1 MELTLVPDKR
11 CGAYDADDV
20 GLCNPKVSLSGFV
33 VTCLVL
39 PVFELD
45 ETSSLD
51 AQRRLHRH
59 SAVVTTSS

>member
-39 PVFELD
+39 PVSELD
-45 ETSSLD
+45 ARCFLSFTIPTILSLHPL
-51 AQRRLHRH
+51 AR
-59 SAVVTTSS
+59 